1 MSQSKE
7 DAETGETITKKA
19 QLLDGDVDALV
30 SHAKML
36 EEKQIFLRSNLQ
48 DVVLALGKAQD
59 AMAAADEAKEKT
71 ESKKRRDLASKVGV
85 VIERAK
91 FVDNFGGMPNFG

>member
-36 EEKQIFLRSNLQ
+36 EEKQISLRSNLQ